1 MLYCVKAVINRH
13 VNILSHALEEDLFHF
28 SNTSF
33 FFFLIFKWTEKS
45 ESSETVSDAEGI
57 V

>member
-1 MLYCVKAVINRH
+1 MLYCVKAVINRR